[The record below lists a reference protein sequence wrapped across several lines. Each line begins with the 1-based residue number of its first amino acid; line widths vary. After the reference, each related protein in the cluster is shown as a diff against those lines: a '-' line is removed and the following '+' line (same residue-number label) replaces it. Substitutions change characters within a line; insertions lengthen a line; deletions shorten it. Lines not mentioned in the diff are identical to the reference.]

1 MKKITI
7 CIIGFLLMA
16 SCKDFLEESPKD
28 QIAFNQFFDTPEDAR
43 STVNGIYRSGVP
55 SFYNAGGF
63 RGNGHLF
70 GGYLS
75 GLFGNQDK
83 GEAVSVLL
91 AQDLSFN
98 GKNLNDFLDVLWSQA
113 YIAISRANNAI
124 KYIPLI
130 TRLSDSES
138 KRLVAEARFFRAF
151 NYFFL
156 VKYFGDV
163 PLVLEPVENLDKIF
177 VPRDNIETVYNQIV
191 TDLDWAIQNGG
202 LPNAPFTMN
211 GFRITQGT
219 AATLLADVHLQMA
232 GYPLQKAGSYANA
245 VAAARLVIQSGVY
258 NLIQHGPTPKESA
271 YNIMRTSDINN
282 EYVYSIE
289 YNADITPNGAPMW
302 AYPGTIRPPGIKYS
316 RTLNAYY
323 PINQYV
329 LAYDP
334 VLDLRIQNQQF
345 FFNSIEIN
353 GRLFEFGERAT
364 YLWHDDK
371 ALFETGRGDKDL
383 SVYRYAEVLLIAAE
397 AIARSEGVTA
407 EAIQYLADVRARA
420 YWQTDRSVIVSA
432 LNGLPEQEFIKEVWK
447 ERLRELPLEVR
458 TWSDIQRTRL
468 YPTTLAASPGEVD
481 FVDVVGHSNNWGQRF
496 QEHHLLI
503 PLPQNELDRNP
514 QLTQNPG
521 Y

>member
-1 MKKITI
+1 
-7 CIIGFLLMA
+7 
-16 SCKDFLEESPKD
+16 
-28 QIAFNQFFDTPEDAR
+28 
-43 STVNGIYRSGVP
+43 
-55 SFYNAGGF
+55 
-63 RGNGHLF
+63 
-70 GGYLS
+70 
-75 GLFGNQDK
+75 
-83 GEAVSVLL
+83 
-91 AQDLSFN
+91 
-98 GKNLNDFLDVLWSQA
+98 
-113 YIAISRANNAI
+113 
-124 KYIPLI
+124 
-130 TRLSDSES
+130 
-138 KRLVAEARFFRAF
+138 
-151 NYFFL
+151 
-156 VKYFGDV
+156 
-163 PLVLEPVENLDKIF
+163 
-177 VPRDNIETVYNQIV
+177 
-191 TDLDWAIQNGG
+191 
-202 LPNAPFTMN
+202 
-211 GFRITQGT
+211 
-219 AATLLADVHLQMA
+219 
-232 GYPLQKAGSYANA
+232 
-245 VAAARLVIQSGVY
+245 
-258 NLIQHGPTPKESA
+258 
-271 YNIMRTSDINN
+271 MRTSDINS

-302 AYPGTIRPPGIKYS
+302 VYPGTIRPSGIKYS

-407 EAIQYLADVRARA
+407 EAIQYLADVRGRA
-420 YWQTDRSVIVSA
+420 YWQTNRNTIVSA
-432 LNGLPEQEFIKEVWK
+432 LNGLSEQDFVKEVWK

-468 YPTTLAASPGEVD
+468 YPTTSAAKPGEVD
-481 FVDVVGHSNNWGQRF
+481 FVNVVGHSNNWGQVF

-514 QLTQNPG
+514 QLSQNPG